1 MTENNEQN
9 TQATDQPQGMDKV
22 NEIIES
28 TIRPALQADGGDLD
42 VVALDGNILKIKYQG
57 ACGCCP
63 HAAMGTLNAIQGV
76 LRRDYDKDIVVEM
89 V

>member
-1 MTENNEQN
+1 MSENNEQV
-9 TQATDQPQGMDKV
+9 QGMDKV
-22 NEIIES
+22 KDIIES

-42 VVALDGNILKIKYQG
+42 VVGLEGNVLKIRYQG

-63 HAAMGTLNAIQGV
+63 HAAMGTLNAIQNV
-76 LRRDYDKDIVVEM
+76 LRRDYDENIVVEM